1 MRNNM
6 DKLLNLLRSKDPLI
20 LVRTYEEI
28 AFVRELC
35 AATLKINSEPWNYK
49 LPADIYVFSTGR
61 GMYKLDLMQPTKYD
75 PKNVEKSVRNIMDAL
90 QFIENIQ
97 LNNAE
102 ASNNSLAQIATGN
115 KSKEVEMKPSIFIIK
130 DMHLFLTEK
139 TVMRKL
145 RDMKENY
152 ESDVNYCPIIVT
164 APVVSLPTELE
175 KIFTL
180 LEFPLLTKAEIVQQI
195 SPLVKM
201 IYKTEAQNALD
212 VRINELANALTGL
225 TDREITRA
233 ISHSL
238 AKNNKQAI
246 RCEDIYEEKLQA
258 VKKSEVLEIIQ
269 PSHSMND
276 LGGCA
281 GIKEWFDSVKE
292 SMSAEAR
299 EFGIP
304 APKGA
309 MLVGVPGTSKSVS
322 AEILANHLGL
332 PLINLNISACM
343 GSLVGQS
350 EQAIGNALRIVKAM
364 APVVL
369 LCDEV
374 DKTLGGAMSSAA
386 SDAGTLSRVLAQIL
400 TFLQEDDSGVIC
412 IFTSNNSEVLP
423 MELTRSGRLDKNF
436 AFFLPTDEERREIAK
451 IYLDKNG
458 LEADK
463 AVMDCIV
470 KGSEHYTGA
479 EIKTAVKEMLISAFI
494 RQKNSGTDGLS
505 KKLTVEDVQSGLAK
519 TTILWRSSKEKVE
532 AFCAFAENR
541 FLDAS
546 KSTVPCTS
554 PVITLKPAKKQRNA
568 RPTIDLFSV
577 PTD

>member
-1 MRNNM
+1 MRKNM
-6 DKLLNLLRSKDPLI
+6 NKLVNLLRAKDPLI
-20 LVRTYEEI
+20 LVRTYEEN
-28 AFVRELC
+28 AFIRELC
-35 AATLKINSEPWNYK
+35 SSVLKINGENRTYK
-49 LPADIYVFSTGR
+49 MPASIYIYSTGR
-61 GMYKLDLMQPTKYD
+61 GMYKLDPMQPLKYD
-75 PKNVEKSVRNIMDAL
+75 PKNVEKNVRNVMDAL

-97 LNNAE
+97 LNNSE
-102 ASNNSLAQIATGN
+102 ASANSLAQIAAGGD
-115 KSKEVEMKPSIFIIK
+115 KKADSLEPAIFVLK
-130 DMHLFLTEK
+130 DLHLYYADK
-139 TVMRKL
+139 NVMRKL
-145 RDMKENY
+145 RDMKEQY
-152 ESDVNYCPIIVT
+152 GSEANYCPIIVT
-164 APVVSLPTELE
+164 APVVTLPCELE

-180 LEFPLLTKAEIVQQI
+180 LDFPLLTKQEIIVQI
-195 SPLVKM
+195 SPLVKA
-201 IYKTEAQNALD
+201 IYKDDQKVVVDERLNS
-212 VRINELANALTGL
+212 LADSLTGL

-233 ISHSL
+233 LSHSI
-238 AKNNKQAI
+238 AKNDKKSI
-246 RCEDIYEEKLQA
+246 STDDIYEEKLQA

-269 PSHSMND
+269 PSHGMDD

-292 SMSAEAR
+292 SMTAEAR
-299 EFGIP
+299 EFGVP

-309 MLVGVPGTSKSVS
+309 MLVGIPGTSKSVS
-322 AEILANHLGL
+322 AEILASHLQL
-332 PLINLNISACM
+332 PLISLNISACM

-400 TFLQEDDSGVIC
+400 TFLQEDDTGVIC

-436 AFFLPTDEERREIAK
+436 AFFLPAADERKEIAK

-458 LEADK
+458 LTADK
-463 AVMDCIV
+463 EVMDHIV
-470 KGSEHYTGA
+470 EDSDHFTGA
-479 EIKTAVKEMLISAFI
+479 EIKNAVKEMLINAFV
-494 RQKNSGTDGLS
+494 RQKKAGTS
-505 KKLTVEDVQSGLAK
+505 KFSKALTVDDVDAGLAK

-532 AFCAFAENR
+532 AFCSFASTR

-546 KSTVPCTS
+546 KPACSEHKSATIAS
-554 PVITLKPAKKQRNA
+554 PKKQKNT
-568 RPTIDLFSV
+568 RPPIDLFSL